1 MNLPLE
7 QVQLCETLKQI
18 YKMNSKSTKKIIFTG
33 NGYATLYVLV
43 FSSIFLVLIFSLVG
57 FVFTQTKVHIAK
69 ENKDKA
75 IQIAE
80 AGLDY
85 YRWFLAHYPDDLQDG
100 TGVAGPYEHEYSDPE
115 GGAIGKFSLEVN
127 GNQKC
132 NTLTSVDINSTGWT
146 YAKPEYTKEVYG
158 KYSRPSVASY
168 AYIINSNVWAGADR
182 DINGRY
188 HSNGGV
194 RMDGV
199 NQSLVTSS
207 VQDWQCTSSFGCN
220 PTETKDGVFGAGSG
234 SALWKFP
241 AESVD
246 FVGLTTDF
254 TNMKT
259 QAQSDGVYLGSV
271 GGESNRRGYHII
283 FKSDGTIDVYIVT
296 RTRYHN
302 SIHVD
307 DTSTWQRDYYIID
320 RETFSQNYT
329 IPSDC
334 SVIFVEDRVWLEG
347 TVKGKV
353 TIAAADVTQPNYDP
367 DVILRGNIDYTTLDG
382 SDGLTVLAENSVV
395 ISPHSPNDMS
405 LRGIF
410 IAQKGYFGRNLYPCW
425 YSTDDQKNSLTMNGS
440 IVSNERVGT
449 KWGYTA
455 WPWCINEWSGYNI
468 RNNSYDR
475 KLASDP
481 PPLTPYVD
489 DEYEFIEWRE
499 EK

>member
-1 MNLPLE
+1 M
-7 QVQLCETLKQI
+7 
-18 YKMNSKSTKKIIFTG
+18 KMKNVFFGHFASVK
-33 NGYATLYVLV
+33 NGYATLYILV
-43 FSSIFLVLIFSLVG
+43 FSAIFLVLIFSLLG
-57 FVFTQTKVHIAK
+57 FVFTQTKIHIAK

-75 IQIAE
+75 LQIAE

-100 TGVAGPYEHEYSDPE
+100 TGAPGPYEHDYLDPE
-115 GGAIGKFSLEVN
+115 GGAIGKFSLTIN

-146 YAKPEYTKEVYG
+146 YEKPEYTKEVYG

-168 AYIINSNVWAGADR
+168 AYIINSNVWAGSDR
-182 DINGRY
+182 EINGRY
-188 HSNGGV
+188 HSNGGI
-194 RMDGV
+194 RMDGT

-207 VQDWQCTSSFGCN
+207 VEDWQCTSSFGCD
-220 PTETKDGVFGAGSG
+220 PTETVPGVFGSGSG
-234 SALWKFP
+234 SNLWDFP
-241 AESVD
+241 TESVD

-254 TNMKT
+254 ANMKT
-259 QAQSDGVYLGSV
+259 QAQANGIYLGSV
-271 GGESNRRGYHII
+271 GGESNRRGYHVI
-283 FKSDGTIDVYIVT
+283 FKADGTIDVYRVT

-302 SIHVD
+302 SIHID

-320 RETFSQNYT
+320 SETFLQNYT

-334 SVIFVEDRVWLEG
+334 SVIFVEDRLWIEG

-395 ISPHSPNDMS
+395 ISPHSPNDMN

-440 IVSNERVGT
+440 IVSNGRVGT
-449 KWGYTA
+449 KWGYTV
-455 WPWCINEWSGYNI
+455 WPWCINEWSGYDT
-468 RNNSYDR
+468 RSNSYDR
-475 KLASDP
+475 KLATDP

-489 DEYEFIEWRE
+489 DEYEFVEWRE